1 MENITR
7 RKEEKAAAAK
17 QGFTKSSD
25 QISYIGQINNNNNN
39 INNFFIQ
46 DASSLLQPSSIN
58 EQPKKAPL
66 SAIQLAKA
74 AKRVHSQPQSPKNSL
89 AKEAAVLFNPSNGG
103 ENPPPA
109 KSMSNSN
116 FAGFIKEQVKK
127 IKKIQQVGDI
137 PPQSMMQP
145 PEDERGKVRNGMP
158 RAPSPPSQKLYQ

>member
-1 MENITR
+1 MINEFSKQPPDIQGSKSNISGKFMENITR

-66 SAIQLAKA
+66 SAI
-74 AKRVHSQPQSPKNSL
+74 
-89 AKEAAVLFNPSNGG
+89 
-103 ENPPPA
+103 
-109 KSMSNSN
+109 
-116 FAGFIKEQVKK
+116 
-127 IKKIQQVGDI
+127 
-137 PPQSMMQP
+137 
-145 PEDERGKVRNGMP
+145 
-158 RAPSPPSQKLYQ
+158 

>member
-1 MENITR
+1 MDSTCVFSWLEFLEACGHTENVSVICRDGTLRSHKLVLANVSKFMENITR

-66 SAIQLAKA
+66 SAI
-74 AKRVHSQPQSPKNSL
+74 
-89 AKEAAVLFNPSNGG
+89 
-103 ENPPPA
+103 
-109 KSMSNSN
+109 
-116 FAGFIKEQVKK
+116 
-127 IKKIQQVGDI
+127 
-137 PPQSMMQP
+137 
-145 PEDERGKVRNGMP
+145 
-158 RAPSPPSQKLYQ
+158 